1 MTKFLY
7 FVWFYWVKWPNQI
20 FLSCT
25 IIAISQCWLF
35 ALRANIRISPQTSVF
50 APEFNFRYL
59 RSGLKEN
66 MSSRRRIHLSWWF
79 HFKLFKLYSNILKRV
94 NLIEIRFYAPSFLV
108 LWHIFF
114 ETTAQIPEVMPLKYV
129 LIPAG
134 KPRDI
139 NIGTN
144 FSAAC
149 YIPWCLLY
157 GTSQIHNSPLEQYVN
172 EFLLNGQCHAPYNLQ
187 QFLMNSIFYYHILC
201 FNT

>member
-1 MTKFLY
+1 MK
-7 FVWFYWVKWPNQI
+7 VV
-20 FLSCT
+20 
-25 IIAISQCWLF
+25 LF
-35 ALRANIRISPQTSVF
+35 R
-50 APEFNFRYL
+50 
-59 RSGLKEN
+59 RS
-66 MSSRRRIHLSWWF
+66 F
-79 HFKLFKLYSNILKRV
+79 
-94 NLIEIRFYAPSFLV
+94 
-108 LWHIFF
+108 
-114 ETTAQIPEVMPLKYV
+114 MPLKYV

-149 YIPWCLLY
+149 YISWCLLY

-201 FNT
+201 FNMFVFACPIIARSQCWLFANIRIGLQISVLALKYPHWPSNIRICPRI

>member
-1 MTKFLY
+1 MK
-7 FVWFYWVKWPNQI
+7 VV
-20 FLSCT
+20 
-25 IIAISQCWLF
+25 LF
-35 ALRANIRISPQTSVF
+35 R
-50 APEFNFRYL
+50 
-59 RSGLKEN
+59 RS
-66 MSSRRRIHLSWWF
+66 F
-79 HFKLFKLYSNILKRV
+79 
-94 NLIEIRFYAPSFLV
+94 
-108 LWHIFF
+108 
-114 ETTAQIPEVMPLKYV
+114 MPLKYV

-201 FNT
+201 FNMFVFACPIIARSQCWLFANIRIGPHISVLALKHPYLPPNLTSGICAVVLKKICQSTRKDGA